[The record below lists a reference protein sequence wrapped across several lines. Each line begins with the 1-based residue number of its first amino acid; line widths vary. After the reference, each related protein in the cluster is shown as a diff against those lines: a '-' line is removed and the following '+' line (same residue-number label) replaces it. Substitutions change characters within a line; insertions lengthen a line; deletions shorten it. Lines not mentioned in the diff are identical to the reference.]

1 MGPVFYLC
9 THGFKDGQAQM
20 LCAGLLWRNATDDFR
35 IVVERLFR
43 MKRALFAGKTLHND
57 FRVGIQF

>member
-1 MGPVFYLC
+1 
-9 THGFKDGQAQM
+9 M

-43 MKRALFAGKTLHND
+43 MERALFAGETLHND